1 MADIENE
8 GRINQVE
15 SARGQVCQ
23 ILDSVSHINEAYGM
37 SVENLLNL
45 LARQMK
51 AMSTAAEA
59 IKDEEALEHMDNL
72 IGESTTLIDLLKEKA
87 GWNTFYQIGS
97 ALNTAKKY
105 IG

>member
-1 MADIENE
+1 MAHIENE

-15 SARGQVCQ
+15 SAREEVCQ
-23 ILDSVSHINEAYGM
+23 ILENVSHINEAYGM

-59 IKDEEALEHMDNL
+59 IKDEEDLEHMDNL

-87 GWNTFYQIGS
+87 GWNTFYQIGN
-97 ALNTAKKY
+97 AINTAKKY